1 MTEHPVPEEADWPQG
16 AIFTLGHS
24 TLLIERFLALLHTYG
39 IERIVDIRSMP
50 RSRHN
55 PQFND
60 TALAGSLAAEHL
72 EYMHMP
78 ALGGRAK
85 TRSTPAGGMKASAA
99 TPIICRPRN
108 FGRRSM

>member
-1 MTEHPVPEEADWPQG
+1 MSEHPLPEEADWPQG

-24 TLLIERFLALLHTYG
+24 TLPIERFLALLHTYG

-60 TALAGSLAAEHL
+60 AALAGSLAAEHL
-72 EYMHMP
+72 EYTHMP
-78 ALGGRAK
+78 ALGGPRRAQ
-85 TRSTPAGGMKASAA
+85 RFPQQRLAE
-99 TPIICRPRN
+99 
-108 FGRRSM
+108 